1 MLGFI
6 YPWQSIKDSMGIL
19 LQVNGRILTTE
30 IQVRSAL
37 LYEKINM
44 NLNNSNQ
51 FKTNLWL
58 YEISF

>member
-37 LYEKINM
+37 LYE
-44 NLNNSNQ
+44 
-51 FKTNLWL
+51 
-58 YEISF
+58 